1 MARYTDIRVS
11 SVLGNSQL
19 LDGGA
24 MFGNAPRPL
33 WERWAKPD
41 ALGRIG
47 LACRCMLLEWGG
59 VKLLCETGIGAYM
72 EPSMAERF
80 GLVESDHRLLANL
93 ATLGVKPEDID
104 YVILSHLHFD
114 HAGGLLP
121 SYAEIAQGRDYLV
134 FPKAKIVVG
143 REAWNRALKPHP
155 RDRASFIPGLS
166 EKIEKSGRLVVVE
179 GDSLPEFPR
188 EQLFFRFSHG
198 HTPGHMHTVVRGAK
212 ETIIFAGD
220 LIPGKAWVHLPITMG
235 YDRFAE
241 QVIDEKQD
249 LYSVAVPEHW
259 NIFYTHDWD
268 VAASQV
274 MKDSKDRYVPMNEHP
289 TLVHYTL

>member
-1 MARYTDIRVS
+1 MTSYTDLRVS

-41 ALGRIG
+41 SLGRIA
-47 LACRCMLLEWGG
+47 LACRSMLLELDG
-59 VKLLCETGIGAYM
+59 VNLLCETGIGAYM
-72 EPSMAERF
+72 DPALAERY

-93 ATLGVKPEDID
+93 LALDRKPEDID

-121 SYAEIAQGRDYLV
+121 TFAEIAQGHDGLV

-143 REAWNRALKPHP
+143 RDAWHRARQPHP
-155 RDRASFIPGLS
+155 RDRASFIPGLVD
-166 EKIEKSGRLVVVE
+166 KIEASGRLVLVE
-179 GDSLPEFPR
+179 GDSLPGFPSD
-188 EQLFFRFSHG
+188 QLCFRYSHG
-198 HTPGHMHTVVRGAK
+198 HTPGHMHTLVRGPQ
-212 ETIIFAGD
+212 ESMFFAGD

-241 QVIDEKQD
+241 QVIDEKQA
-249 LYSVAVPEHW
+249 LYDDAVPNHW
-259 NIFYTHDWD
+259 NIFYTHDS
-268 VAASQV
+268 VIAASQV
-274 MKDSKDRYVPMNEHP
+274 LKDSKDRYITSKEQ
-289 TLVHYTL
+289 TSLTRYRL

>member
-1 MARYTDIRVS
+1 MSRYTDIRVS

-41 ALGRIG
+41 ALGRIP
-47 LACRCMLLEWGG
+47 LACRCLLVEWGD
-59 VKLLCETGIGAYM
+59 VTLLCETGIGAYM
-72 EPSMAERF
+72 EPSLAERF

-93 ATLGVKPEDID
+93 ATLGVKPEEID

-121 SYAEIAQGRDYLV
+121 AHADIVQGHDGLV
-134 FPKAKIVVG
+134 FPRAKFVVG
-143 REAWNRALKPHP
+143 RAAWNRSIQPHP
-155 RDRASFIPGLS
+155 RDRASFIPGMI
-166 EKIEKSGRLVVVE
+166 EKIEKSGRLVLIE
-179 GDSLPEFPR
+179 GDELPGFPR

-198 HTPGHMHTVVRGAK
+198 HTPGHMHTIVRGPK
-212 ETIIFAGD
+212 ETMIFAGD

-249 LYSVAVPEHW
+249 LYQLAVPGNW
-259 NIFYTHDWD
+259 NIFYTHDCET
-268 VAASQV
+268 ACSQV
-274 MKDSKDRYVPMNEHP
+274 MKDSKDRYIPTREQA
-289 TLVHYTL
+289 TLVRYAL